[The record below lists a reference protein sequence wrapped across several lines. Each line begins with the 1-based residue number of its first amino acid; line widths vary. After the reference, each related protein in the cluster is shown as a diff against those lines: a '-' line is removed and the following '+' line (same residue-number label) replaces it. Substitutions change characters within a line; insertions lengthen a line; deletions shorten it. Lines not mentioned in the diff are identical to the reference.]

1 MPLKTTLLKYWG
13 YSKFRPMQE
22 EIIQSVLDGND
33 TLALLPTGGGKSICF
48 QVPALIKPGIC
59 VVISPLIALM
69 KDQVENLEKKGIKAK
84 AIYSGMPL
92 REIEMILNN
101 AVYGNTKLLYV
112 SPERLQTEMFKEHLK
127 KMNVNLIAVDEAH
140 CISQWGYDFR
150 PPYLQIKEIRQFL
163 PEVPVLAL
171 TATATPDVVEDIQL
185 QLCFK
190 KKNLFQ
196 KSFERKNLTY
206 FVLNKEDKLSYLLRT
221 VNKLNGSGII
231 YVRSRKKTIE
241 VANFLIKNGIK
252 TGYYH
257 AGLDSKIRNE
267 QQNLW
272 MQNRNRIIVATN
284 AFGMGIDKPDV
295 RFVVHLDL
303 PDTLEAYFQE
313 AGRAGRDELDS
324 KAVILFENADLINL
338 RLNFENSYPEKDV
351 IKNVYNSLGNYFKI
365 PEGGGKDLGFEFD
378 IRDFCNQYNFTIPI
392 AYNALKFIEKEG
404 YISFIE
410 DPNTTSMLH
419 FIINKE
425 DLYRFQVEN
434 PSTDNFIKTILRSY
448 GGVFTDFVKISE
460 KEIAKRTNSD
470 EEKVIKMLDYLSKMQ
485 IISYSKATQKPCIYF
500 PVQRLNAADIFLSK
514 ENYDF
519 RKRNAETKMKAVIDY
534 VNSKNKCH
542 QQFLLFYFGEC
553 NNKRCGKCDFCIERN
568 KMEMNEVEFNFILN
582 QIKPLLK
589 MQYHTIEELV
599 VKTNADEDK
608 VMKVIQ
614 WLLDNDKITKVDYM
628 QFFWKSK

>member
-1 MPLKTTLLKYWG
+1 MPLRTTLLKYWG

-22 EIIQSVLDGND
+22 DIIQSVLDGKD

-48 QVPALIKPGIC
+48 QVPAMIKPGIC

-69 KDQVENLEKKGIKAK
+69 KDQVENLSKKGIKAK
-84 AIYSGMPL
+84 AIYSGMHL

-101 AVYGNTKLLYV
+101 SVYGDIKLLYV
-112 SPERLQTEMFKEHLK
+112 SPERLQTEMFREHLK

-150 PPYLQIKEIRQFL
+150 PPYLQIKEIKQYL
-163 PEVPVLAL
+163 PNVPILAL
-171 TATATPDVVEDIQL
+171 TATATPEVVDDIQF
-185 QLCFK
+185 QLGFK
-190 KKNLFQ
+190 QNNLFQ

-221 VNKLNGSGII
+221 IQKLKGCGIV

-241 VANFLIKNGIK
+241 VANFLIKNGVK

-257 AGLDSKIRNE
+257 AGLESKVRNE

-272 MQNRNRIIVATN
+272 MNNRNRIIVATN

-303 PDTLEAYFQE
+303 PDSLEAYFQE
-313 AGRAGRDELDS
+313 AGRAGRDEMES
-324 KAVILFENADLINL
+324 KAIILYDKSDIIALKQ
-338 RLNFENSYPEKDV
+338 NFENSYPEKEL
-351 IKNVYNSLGNYFKI
+351 IQSIYLSLGNYLKI
-365 PEGGGKDLGFEFD
+365 PEGGGRDLGFEFD
-378 IRDFCNQYNFTIPI
+378 LRDFCDQFHFNISI

-404 YISFIE
+404 YISFVE

-419 FIINKE
+419 FCINKE
-425 DLYRFQVEN
+425 DLYRFQIAN

-460 KEIAKRTNSD
+460 KEIAKRINSD
-470 EEKVIKMLDYLSKMQ
+470 EEKVVKTLEYLANMQ
-485 IISYSKATQKPCIYF
+485 IINYFIAKKKPYISFPIQRISSKE
-500 PVQRLNAADIFLSK
+500 IFLSK
-514 ENYDF
+514 ENYEF
-519 RKRNAETKMKAVIDY
+519 RKDNAKKKINAVIDY
-534 VNSKNKCH
+534 VTSSNKCH

-553 NNKRCGKCDFCIERN
+553 NNKRCGKCDFCLLRN

-582 QIKPLLK
+582 QIKPMLK
-589 MQYHTIEELV
+589 IKHQTVEELV
-599 VKTNADEDK
+599 QKTDADEDR
-608 VMKVIQ
+608 VMKVVQ
-614 WLLDNDKITKVDYM
+614 WLLDNDKIEKVDYM
-628 QFFWKSK
+628 KFFWKT